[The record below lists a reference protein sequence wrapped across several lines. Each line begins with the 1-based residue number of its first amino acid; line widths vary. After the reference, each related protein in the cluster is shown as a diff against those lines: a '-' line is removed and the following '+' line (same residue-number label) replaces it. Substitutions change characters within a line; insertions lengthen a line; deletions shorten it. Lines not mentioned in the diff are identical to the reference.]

1 MWSGAGAG
9 PQGAGGEAA
18 IAPHTHFE
26 KCGAGAWADG
36 GRAARGG
43 SGGKGPIDRSVQG
56 WAGQSIP
63 VDGKVPVFHP
73 RVGHTGQFGGQG
85 GGRGP
90 RGAGGPGG
98 KGQMRMAKGRDGRRG
113 GKGFRRLWEQVT
125 KVGWGQSLEAGGKL
139 VFSEMS
145 VEDLVRVIQSL
156 PPETSVVLTV
166 SQALCYLDSR
176 ALAALLKE
184 LPKVGCANRAVE
196 LFDWLRGF
204 EQGHE
209 LSALCDV
216 YTYTTMIS
224 LCGQQQQL
232 RRALELV
239 AEMRSRGIQC
249 NVHTYSALMNVCIKC
264 GELELALDVYKQM
277 KSEGCQPNVVTY
289 NTLID
294 VYGKTGQWEEAVK
307 VLDVMQ
313 EQGLEPEIRTY
324 NTAIIA
330 CNMCGQPEE
339 ALKVYEGLR
348 NAGHTPIATT
358 YTALISAYGKA
369 GQLDKALD
377 TFYKMVQN
385 GCERNIITY
394 NALLATCEK
403 GGRWELALQLFN
415 QMHKE
420 GCHPNTVTFNSLINV
435 CAQAGKWEKASE
447 IFERMKIQNCK
458 PDSMTYTAL
467 LHAFEQGGQWHRAV
481 RIFEQ
486 MVQQGCR
493 LDTLVHHTI
502 IDLLW
507 QSGVMWAQSKAV
519 QLFNSAQR
527 NYHVRL
533 GVLQNVEGGVLEA
546 SVPSLSVGVAVLSLH
561 KWLLETRGWVDQEG
575 TQVLGDE
582 VVVVVGRI
590 RHSREQNLAAVKE
603 AVRAVLNGLGA
614 PMTFSEEFQGGLRC
628 SAASWKFS
636 EWLTSSELGTSL
648 AQFVG
653 DGSAAEACR
662 ESLSDDMTTEARC
675 KEAFTAVK
683 HFEDT
688 HRLSFQVMGQGYLQQ
703 RRELVEMAL
712 GLGRR
717 LQLKDETIHDAVLL
731 MDRVMSTGVRIQ
743 DGVWTVFLAALVL
756 ISARQGEAPE
766 KVPMPEQL
774 DALVQFPLGS
784 VQKMEGQVR
793 MALNHD
799 TAAISAI
806 RVMKLYFERLGYSSK
821 SISSYPVVGSA
832 FHLLQAA
839 LLHPD
844 FLNFRPSVTAAALL
858 HHDRKARGRVKF
870 WPTALAHLTDVH
882 NVETPEFLGALQA
895 ASQLEASP
903 FLTPP
908 SVLPLE

>member
-1 MWSGAGAG
+1 MEQWQNVNVSGPVGAAEQS
-9 PQGAGGEAA
+9 PAL
-18 IAPHTHFE
+18 P
-26 KCGAGAWADG
+26 
-36 GRAARGG
+36 ARGG
-43 SGGKGPIDRSVQG
+43 HEKRGSWSVKGATTEGDAVG
-56 WAGQSIP
+56 WAGQSLP
-63 VDGKVPVFHP
+63 LEQALQNG
-73 RVGHTGQFGGQG
+73 GGQQYTNTPG
-85 GGRGP
+85 ARGGRGSKNQV
-90 RGAGGPGG
+90 RG
-98 KGQMRMAKGRDGRRG
+98 KNKDGRRA
-113 GKGFRRLWEQVT
+113 KGYRRLWEQVT

-139 VFSEMS
+139 AFSEMS

-184 LPKVGCANRAVE
+184 LAKVGCVNRAIE

-277 KSEGCQPNVVTY
+277 KAEGCQPNVVTY

-330 CNMCGQPEE
+330 CNMCGQPDE
-339 ALKVYEGLR
+339 ALKVYERLR
-348 NAGHTPIATT
+348 AAGHAPIATT

-369 GQLDKALD
+369 GELDKALE
-377 TFYKMVQN
+377 TFRKMVQN

-403 GGRWELALQLFN
+403 GGAWELALQLFN

-458 PDSMTYTAL
+458 PDSMTYIAL
-467 LHAFEQGGQWHRAV
+467 LQAFEKGGQWHRAV

-507 QSGVMWAQSKAV
+507 QSGVVWAQAKAA
-519 QLFNSAQR
+519 QLFNSALR

-533 GVLQNVEGGVLEA
+533 GVLQNAENGVLEA

-561 KWLLETRGWVDQEG
+561 KWLCDTRHWVEQEG
-575 TQVLGDE
+575 QQVLCEE
-582 VVVVVGRI
+582 VMVVVGRV
-590 RHSREQNLAAVKE
+590 RHNRENNLTAVKE
-603 AVRAVLNGLGA
+603 AVQAMLKGLGA
-614 PMTFSEEFQGGLRC
+614 PVSSIDDLQGGIRC
-628 SAASWKFS
+628 KARSWKFA
-636 EWLTSSELGTSL
+636 EWLTSPNLGANLQHYVDEEGAAAADMGREVLSE
-648 AQFVG
+648 
-653 DGSAAEACR
+653 DMAA
-662 ESLSDDMTTEARC
+662 EARC
-675 KEAFTAVK
+675 KEAFSAVK
-683 HFEDT
+683 QFEQT
-688 HRLSFQVMGQGYLQQ
+688 HRLNYQMMGASYVHQ
-703 RRELVEMAL
+703 RNDLVEMAI
-712 GLGRR
+712 GMGRR
-717 LQLKDETIHDAVLL
+717 LNLKDETIHDGVLL

-743 DGVWTVFLAALVL
+743 DGVWVVFVGTLVL
-756 ISARQGEAPE
+756 ISARQGEPPE
-766 KVPMPEQL
+766 KVPHPEQM
-774 DALVQFPLGS
+774 DAMVQFPMGS
-784 VQKMEGQVR
+784 VAKMEGQVR
-793 MALNHD
+793 MVLNHD

-806 RVMKLYFERLGYSSK
+806 RVMKLYFERLGYNSK
-821 SISSYPVVGSA
+821 MTSDYHAVGSV
-832 FHLLQAA
+832 FNLLQDA
-839 LLHPD
+839 LLRHE
-844 FLNFRPSVTAAALL
+844 FLNFRPSVVAAALL
-858 HHDRKARGRVKF
+858 FHDRKARGRVKF
-870 WPTALAHLTDVH
+870 WPSSLAHLTDIH
-882 NVETPEFLGALQA
+882 DTASAEFLGALQA
-895 ASQLEASP
+895 AMSLDSSP
-903 FLTPP
+903 YLTPP
-908 SVLPLE
+908 TVLAP